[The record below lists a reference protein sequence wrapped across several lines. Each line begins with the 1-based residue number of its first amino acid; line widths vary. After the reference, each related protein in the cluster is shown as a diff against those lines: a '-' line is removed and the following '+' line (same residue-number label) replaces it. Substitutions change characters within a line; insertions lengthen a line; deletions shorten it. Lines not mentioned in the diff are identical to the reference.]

1 MIVMCISSHPKFV
14 PVELVFT
21 NNGVIARFQGRE
33 IKAKNKAEIIKEI
46 VKFNGVITK
55 IGEENEI

>member
-1 MIVMCISSHPKFV
+1 MCTNSHPKFV

-21 NNGVIARFQGRE
+21 SNGVIARFQGEE
-33 IKAKNKAEIIKEI
+33 IRAKNKAEIIKEI

-55 IGEENEI
+55 IGEENEV